1 MRAIAINVAA
11 NTNMPGFRGPIY
23 PDGSFEYVPIPERE
37 PTSTAVP
44 TYADLDLRL
53 PIPDDVAD
61 TPVHLDPEFVGYA
74 TCDRYTYGDEHG
86 VKAGPL
92 SSLAPGDYLFFYATL
107 STHDWPATTEKDGAE
122 GVDAAEGGDGDRHAD
137 DADDADRTAVDWIAP
152 DWGAYLIGHFRVRR
166 AITGDEY
173 RALSADDRTV
183 FDANAHVRRA
193 DFDAK
198 VLVEGDDDS
207 RLYDRAVPLST
218 PDAGATANRLVT
230 ELSNDSG
237 AGPWWRRRFWYDE
250 SATREIL
257 DLSDSKAKNRT

>member
-23 PDGSFEYVPIPERE
+23 PDGTFEYVPIPERE
-37 PTSTAVP
+37 PTGETVP

-53 PIPDDVAD
+53 PIPPDVAD
-61 TPVHLDPEFVGYA
+61 MPVHLDPQFAGYA
-74 TCDRYTYGDEHG
+74 DCERYTYGDEHG

-92 SSLAPGDYLFFYATL
+92 SDLAPGDYLFFYATL
-107 STHDWPATTEKDGAE
+107 STHDWPDTAETRDGESPEDVAS
-122 GVDAAEGGDGDRHAD
+122 AD
-137 DADDADRTAVDWIAP
+137 TDSPGVDWIAP

-166 AITGDEY
+166 ALTGAQYRDLPADEQG
-173 RALSADDRTV
+173 V
-183 FDANAHVRRA
+183 FASNAHVRRA

-207 RLYDRAVPLST
+207 RLYDHAVPLSA

-230 ELSNDSG
+230 DLSNDSG
-237 AGPWWRRRFWYDE
+237 KGPWWRRRFWYDAD
-250 SATREIL
+250 ATRKIL
-257 DLSDSKAKNRT
+257 DLSDSGAEKRT